1 MVKGFRAV
9 RFFKT
14 KARPKRLSMILVS
27 RLDANRNLTGI
38 KEKTIP

>member
-1 MVKGFRAV
+1 
-9 RFFKT
+9 
-14 KARPKRLSMILVS
+14 LSMILVS